1 MLHKLPVV
9 IAVELIIGV
18 IAFLLAG
25 DKASFNDIALVCTLL
40 SLFTAFSYYAFKR
53 INNLNKA

>member
-18 IAFLLAG
+18 IAFLLSG
-25 DKASFNDIALVCTLL
+25 DKASFNHD
-40 SLFTAFSYYAFKR
+40 
-53 INNLNKA
+53 